1 MQQGPQRREC
11 EECTGRGSCP
21 GRPKLANL
29 QNLIS
34 RDSGHQCLPMFL
46 YSRTSHHWRVCL
58 PGPTLRDGTKSA
70 LAVAGEARVDP
81 ASDRGGFVG
90 TSQRPRAFLKVRG
103 VSVRGL
109 LCTLPHQEG
118 PSPWPRH
125 FSLLK
130 ASHISDQDLR
140 KDCFQRARLSSHRK
154 GGRRL
159 YTGGR
164 GGSLWLRLCAA
175 LGCCR
180 VAADGCF

>member
-1 MQQGPQRREC
+1 
-11 EECTGRGSCP
+11 
-21 GRPKLANL
+21 
-29 QNLIS
+29 
-34 RDSGHQCLPMFL
+34 MFL
-46 YSRTSHHWRVCL
+46 YSQTSHHWRVCL
-58 PGPTLRDGTKSA
+58 PGPTLRDRTKSA

-90 TSQRPRAFLKVRG
+90 TSQRPRPFRRWG

-109 LCTLPHQEG
+109 LCTPPHQEG

-164 GGSLWLRLCAA
+164 GGSLAASLCGARM
-175 LGCCR
+175 LSGCC
-180 VAADGCF
+180 